1 MKFPKKNE
9 FSKATICC
17 FYFKQDL
24 KPNYIHETKNV
35 EPNKKSDKNANSVYG
50 MNVCLGARHKG
61 HISRSIYIYIYENL
75 KVIPLDFKIDF
86 QE

>member
-50 MNVCLGARHKG
+50 MNVWVLDIKV
-61 HISRSIYIYIYENL
+61 ISLEVYIYTYMRT
-75 KVIPLDFKIDF
+75 
-86 QE
+86 